1 MDTNK
6 GFEFPLI
13 RTEIPGPESRILSKK
28 LKEVESPNIT
38 YISGDFPVFI
48 KKTYMMNVW
57 DVDDNRYID
66 MTSMFG
72 VSAVGHTNSLILDIL
87 KNAEIINGM
96 GDVLPTASKVKLLG
110 KLRKI
115 MGGGYKGILGQ
126 NGADAVEAA
135 MKTALLYTGRHR
147 IIAFKGGYHGLSY
160 GALNLTWSK
169 KFKLPF
175 KKQMPVI
182 TKFFEYP
189 RDDIEGDFVL
199 EKIDAYL
206 SRLSPEKRPGL
217 IFVELI
223 QARGGVR
230 VAPYRFIQG
239 LKEIADRYDILLGFD
254 EIYTGLGR
262 TGKMFAFEHYGVKP
276 DIITLGKALSSSF
289 PVSVC
294 LATDKIMEAWPESQ
308 GEAIHT
314 STFLGH
320 PLICEVAAT
329 VLDQIKKDKLY
340 ERAERIGRL
349 LMGEL
354 KELELEFPGVIKEV
368 RGKGLLIGIEFRT
381 KGMGFESMKYL
392 LKKGFITLPAGENAE
407 VLEITPPLVITE
419 DIAMF
424 FIQQLRRVIEDEL
437 T

>member
-1 MDTNK
+1 
-6 GFEFPLI
+6 
-13 RTEIPGPESRILSKK
+13 
-28 LKEVESPNIT
+28 
-38 YISGDFPVFI
+38 
-48 KKTYMMNVW
+48 
-57 DVDDNRYID
+57 
-66 MTSMFG
+66 
-72 VSAVGHTNSLILDIL
+72 
-87 KNAEIINGM
+87 
-96 GDVLPTASKVKLLG
+96 
-110 KLRKI
+110 
-115 MGGGYKGILGQ
+115 
-126 NGADAVEAA
+126 
-135 MKTALLYTGRHR
+135 
-147 IIAFKGGYHGLSY
+147 
-160 GALNLTWSK
+160 
-169 KFKLPF
+169 
-175 KKQMPVI
+175 
-182 TKFFEYP
+182 
-189 RDDIEGDFVL
+189 
-199 EKIDAYL
+199 
-206 SRLSPEKRPGL
+206 
-217 IFVELI
+217 
-223 QARGGVR
+223 
-230 VAPYRFIQG
+230 
-239 LKEIADRYDILLGFD
+239 
-254 EIYTGLGR
+254 LGR
-262 TGKMFAFEHYGVKP
+262 TGKMFAFEYYGVKP

-320 PLICEVAAT
+320 PLICEVAAS

-424 FIQQLRRVIEDEL
+424 FIQQLRRVIKDEL

>member
-1 MDTNK
+1 MNTNR

-38 YISGDFPVFI
+38 YISHDFPIFI
-48 KKTYMMNVW
+48 KKSYMMNVW
-57 DVDDNRYID
+57 DVDGNRYID
-66 MTSMFG
+66 MTSLFG
-72 VSAVGHTNSLILDIL
+72 VSAIGHSSSLILDML
-87 KNAEIINGM
+87 RNAEIINGM
-96 GDVLPTASKVKLLG
+96 GDVLPSASKVQLLY
-110 KLRKI
+110 KLREI

-160 GALNLTWSK
+160 GALNLTWNK

-175 KKQMPVI
+175 KKQIPAI

-189 RDDIEGDFVL
+189 RDDKEGDSIL
-199 EKIDAYL
+199 EKIETYL

-217 IFVELI
+217 IFIELI

-230 VAPYRFIQG
+230 VAPYRFIYG
-239 LKEIADRYDILLGFD
+239 LREIADRYNILLGFD

-294 LATDKIMEAWPESQ
+294 LARDEVMNAWPESE

-320 PLICEVAAT
+320 PLICEVASK
-329 VLDQIKKDKLY
+329 VLDYIVENRLY
-340 ERAERIGRL
+340 KRAERIGQFFMEKLR
-349 LMGEL
+349 
-354 KELELEFPGVIKEV
+354 KLELGFPGVIKEV
-368 RGKGLLIGIEFRT
+368 RGKGLLIGIEFRS
-381 KGMGFESMKYL
+381 KGMGFELMKHL
-392 LKKGFITLPAGENAE
+392 LRSGIITLPAGENAE
-407 VLEITPPLVITE
+407 VLEITPPLIITE

-424 FIQQLRRVIEDEL
+424 FINQLERIIEDEL